1 MRHGNKGRKLGRTAT
16 HRRATLNALATA
28 LLQHKKIRTTVAKA
42 KEARIYVEPLITS
55 AKRALALT
63 GDEKLVSAQ
72 RVHARRQ
79 IGRFI
84 KDGEVL
90 KTLFTEIAPK
100 VANRPGGYTRVVK
113 LGRRLGDSA
122 EMAILELVDWNET
135 GSVAPKEKIS
145 KPRPTRR
152 KVQTAKPSPEPQAIE
167 PPLAAPDPLQAA
179 PEDVTEL
186 PPQE

>member
-1 MRHGNKGRKLGRTAT
+1 MIHGRKGRKLGRTYT
-16 HRRATLNALATA
+16 HRASTLSALATS
-28 LLQHKKIRTTVAKA
+28 LFQHKKIKTTVAKA
-42 KEARIYVEPLITS
+42 KEARIYVEPLITK
-55 AKRALALT
+55 AKRSLELT
-63 GDEKLVSAQ
+63 GDEKSVAVK

-79 IGRFI
+79 VGRFI

-90 KTLFTEIAPK
+90 KTLFNEIAPK

-122 EMAILELVDWNET
+122 EMAILELVDWNE
-135 GSVAPKEKIS
+135 GGAEPKAKVA

-152 KVQTAKPSPEPQAIE
+152 KAQPATAQTEA
-167 PPLAAPDPLQAA
+167 AAPGVTSEPA
-179 PEDVTEL
+179 PEANEDVMEL

>member
-1 MRHGNKGRKLGRTAT
+1 MIHGRKGRKLGRTST
-16 HRRATLNALATA
+16 HRKATLAALATS
-28 LLQHKKIRTTVAKA
+28 LIQHKRIKTTVAKA
-42 KEARIYVEPLITS
+42 KEARIYVEPLITK

-63 GDEKLVSAQ
+63 GDEKAVSIQ

-100 VANRPGGYTRVVK
+100 VSTRPGGYTRVVK

-122 EMAILELVDWNET
+122 EMAILELVDWNE
-135 GSVAPKEKIS
+135 GGAEPRQKVS

-152 KVQTAKPSPEPQAIE
+152 KTQTAKPSALPADVE
-167 PPLAAPDPLQAA
+167 PPIGAPSPVQAA

-186 PPQE
+186 PPQD

>member
-1 MRHGNKGRKLGRTAT
+1 MRHGNKGRKLGRTST
-16 HRRATLNALATA
+16 HRRATLNALATS

-42 KEARIYVEPLITS
+42 KETRLHVEPLITT
-55 AKRALALT
+55 AKRSLALT
-63 GDEKLVSAQ
+63 GDEKLISIQ

-79 IGRFI
+79 VGRFI

-90 KTLFTEIAPK
+90 KTLFTEIAPR

-135 GSVAPKEKIS
+135 GSTTPKAKVS

-152 KVQTAKPSPEPQAIE
+152 TAKPAKP
-167 PPLAAPDPLQAA
+167 AAETPGADNA
-179 PEDVTEL
+179 DVADI

>member
-16 HRRATLNALATA
+16 HRKATLNALATS

-42 KEARIYVEPLITS
+42 KETRVYVEPIITT
-55 AKRALALT
+55 AKRSLELK
-63 GDEKLVSAQ
+63 GDEKLVAAQ

-79 IGRFI
+79 VARFI
-84 KDGEVL
+84 KNGEVL

-100 VANRPGGYTRVVK
+100 VAARPGGYTRVVK
-113 LGRRLGDSA
+113 LGKRLGDSA
-122 EMAILELVDWNET
+122 EMEIVELVDWNE
-135 GSVAPKEKIS
+135 GGAPKTKAS

-152 KVQTAKPSPEPQAIE
+152 KAHAVTPKLAHE
-167 PPLAAPDPLQAA
+167 PLAPPQPLE
-179 PEDVTEL
+179 PSVEDITEL

>member
-1 MRHGNKGRKLGRTAT
+1 MRHGNKGRKLGRTST
-16 HRRATLNALATA
+16 HRKATLNALATA

-122 EMAILELVDWNET
+122 EMAILELVDWNES
-135 GSVAPKEKIS
+135 GAEPKAKVS

-152 KVQTAKPSPEPQAIE
+152 RAPIEKPAVA
-167 PPLAAPDPLQAA
+167 PPLAAPDPLEAA
-179 PEDVTEL
+179 PEDVMEL

>member
-1 MRHGNKGRKLGRTAT
+1 MRHGNKGRKLGRTST
-16 HRRATLNALATA
+16 HRKATLNALATA
-28 LLQHKKIRTTVAKA
+28 LLQHKKIKTTVAKA
-42 KEARIYVEPLITS
+42 KEARIYVEPLITT
-55 AKRALALT
+55 AKRSLALT
-63 GDEKLVSAQ
+63 GDEKLVSIQ

-79 IGRFI
+79 VGRFI
-84 KDGEVL
+84 KDNEVL

-122 EMAILELVDWNET
+122 EMAILELVDWNES
-135 GSVAPKEKIS
+135 GSAPKQKVS

-152 KVQTAKPSPEPQAIE
+152 KTPTTPKPITETPVGEVPGAE
-167 PPLAAPDPLQAA
+167 NA
-179 PEDVTEL
+179 DVADL

>member
-1 MRHGNKGRKLGRTAT
+1 MRHGNKGRKLGRTST
-16 HRRATLNALATA
+16 HRRATLNALATS

-42 KEARIYVEPLITS
+42 KETRLHVEPLITT

-63 GDEKLVSAQ
+63 GDEKLISIQ

-84 KDGEVL
+84 KDNDVL
-90 KTLFTEIAPK
+90 KTLFTEIAPR

-135 GSVAPKEKIS
+135 GSNTPKSKVS

-152 KVQTAKPSPEPQAIE
+152 KIPTAVKPITETPVGE
-167 PPLAAPDPLQAA
+167 APGADNA
-179 PEDVTEL
+179 DVADL

>member
-1 MRHGNKGRKLGRTAT
+1 MRHGNKGRKLGRTST
-16 HRRATLNALATA
+16 HRRATLNALATS
-28 LLQHKKIRTTVAKA
+28 LLQHKKIKTTVAKA
-42 KEARIYVEPLITS
+42 KETRLHVEPLITT

-63 GDEKLVSAQ
+63 GDEKLISIQ

-90 KTLFTEIAPK
+90 KTLFTEIAPR

-122 EMAILELVDWNET
+122 EMAILELVDWNES
-135 GSVAPKEKIS
+135 GSTTPKAKVS

-152 KVQTAKPSPEPQAIE
+152 TKAQIEKPAAAPPIAAPEPLE
-167 PPLAAPDPLQAA
+167 AA
-179 PEDVTEL
+179 PEDVIDL
-186 PPQE
+186 PPQD

>member
-1 MRHGNKGRKLGRTAT
+1 MRHGKNGRQLGHTST
-16 HRRATLNALATA
+16 HRRATLHSLANS
-28 LLQHKKIRTTVAKA
+28 LLQHKNIRTTVAKA
-42 KEARIYVEPLITS
+42 KETRIYVEPLITT
-55 AKRALALT
+55 AKRSLALT

-79 IGRFI
+79 VGRFI
-84 KDGEVL
+84 TDGDVL

-100 VANRPGGYTRVVK
+100 VASRPGGYTRVVK

-122 EMAILELVDWNET
+122 EMAILELVDWNDSGAE
-135 GSVAPKEKIS
+135 PKAKVS

-152 KVQTAKPSPEPQAIE
+152 K
-167 PPLAAPDPLQAA
+167 AAPVTKAA
-179 PEDVTEL
+179 KEAPAEEASEAAKEDVADL